1 MKKAQILKSYNEKVR
16 HLRIKGQEISEL
28 IGKAK
33 IEGAHDR
40 GLLEILSK
48 WEEANQ
54 KLFEN
59 PLPDNEGEGDE
70 FSLLEVAH

>member
-1 MKKAQILKSYNEKVR
+1 
-16 HLRIKGQEISEL
+16 L
-28 IGKAK
+28 IAKAK

-59 PLPDNEGEGDE
+59 PLPDNGGEGDE